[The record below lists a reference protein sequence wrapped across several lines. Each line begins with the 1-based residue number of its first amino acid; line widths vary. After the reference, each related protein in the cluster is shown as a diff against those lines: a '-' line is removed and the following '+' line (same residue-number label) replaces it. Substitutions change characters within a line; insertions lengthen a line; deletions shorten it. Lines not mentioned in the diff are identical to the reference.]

1 MARIALGICYDGS
14 AYHGWQIQEE
24 FRTVQGE
31 VEKALSA
38 VANHPVS
45 LFCAGRT
52 VVGVHASGQV
62 AHFDTTAYR
71 SEHAWVFGA
80 NSKLPSDISI
90 LWAKEVDKNF
100 HARFSAQA
108 RKYHYV
114 IYNHEIRPG
123 ILRKAV
129 SWYYRP
135 LDENRMRKV
144 VQYFIGEH
152 DFRSFQGAGC
162 QSQTSVRTIF
172 QIEIFRIQC
181 MVVIEVQGNAFL
193 LHMVRNIVGVLVAI
207 GSGEKDLEWAEVVL
221 NAKDRRQGGLTMSP
235 NGLYLVEVKYP
246 QEFKLPRTP
255 FEPLWLQLSKVQVK

>member
-1 MARIALGICYDGS
+1 MARIALGIRYDGS

-24 FRTVQGE
+24 LRTVQGE

-38 VANHPVS
+38 VANHAVS
-45 LFCAGRT
+45 LVCAGRT
-52 VVGVHASGQV
+52 DAGVHASGQV
-62 AHFDTTAYR
+62 AHFDTTSYR

-80 NSKLPSDISI
+80 NSKLPPDISI
-90 LWAKEVDKNF
+90 LWAKEVDENF

-108 RKYHYV
+108 RRYHYV

-123 ILRKAV
+123 ILRKAIG
-129 SWYYRP
+129 WHYRP
-135 LDENRMRKV
+135 LDENRMRKA
-144 VQYFIGEH
+144 VQSFIGEH

-172 QIEIFRIQC
+172 QIEIFRIRR

-207 GSGEKDLEWAEVVL
+207 GSGEKDPEWAEVVL
-221 NAKDRRQGGLTMSP
+221 KAKDRRQGGVTVSP
-235 NGLYLVEVKYP
+235 NGLYLIEVTYP
-246 QEFKLPRTP
+246 QEFRLPRIPLEP
-255 FEPLWLQLSKVQVK
+255 FFATIN